1 MNHGRLD
8 APAFNCRSYGFGLKE
23 GVADTVCIVERWSRW
38 EDLEAL
44 LSAKVVPA
52 LPLYNQLPKRP
63 FVQPCAATGIAN
75 FPISRAQSPAGEFL
89 RDLAWRGSAAIGLV

>member
-8 APAFNCRSYGFGLKE
+8 ALALNCRSYGFGLKD
-23 GVADTVCIVERWSRW
+23 GVADTVCIVERWSQR
-38 EDLEAL
+38 EDVETL

-52 LPLYNQLPKRP
+52 LPMYNQVLMRP
-63 FVQPCAATGIAN
+63 FVQPRAATSIAN
-75 FPISRAQSPAGEFL
+75 FPISRAQSPAGAFL